1 MKTPRKMPKR
11 RPARPATAAKAPP
24 AARDPTY
31 DDILAIARLIESGS
45 RFSEFR
51 LRSGDIEVEV
61 KRANGAAV
69 APGEAAPVVAPAQAG
84 TQSSASSGPAANAGN
99 WAPAAACPRTPLS
112 GAGATPGPV
121 GSTGGQAGAAMADEV
136 ILSPMLGTFYRSPE
150 PGAPP
155 FVEPG
160 SRVEPSTIV
169 CIIEV
174 MKLMNSVAA
183 GVSGVVTHVFVANAQ
198 LVELGQPLIAIRP
211 E

>member
-1 MKTPRKMPKR
+1 MKSPPKPPKR
-11 RPARPATAAKAPP
+11 RPARPAAASSTPP
-24 AARDPTY
+24 AATREPTY

-69 APGEAAPVVAPAQAG
+69 APAETGA
-84 TQSSASSGPAANAGN
+84 QSSAPSGPAANAGN
-99 WAPAAACPRTPLS
+99 WAPASAAATARPAGATR
-112 GAGATPGPV
+112 GAGAASEG
-121 GSTGGQAGAAMADEV
+121 DEV
-136 ILSPMLGTFYRSPE
+136 IRSPMVGTFYRSPE

-160 SRVEPSTIV
+160 TRVEPATIV

-183 GVSGVVTHVFVANAQ
+183 GVSGVVTHVFVENAQ
-198 LVELGQPLIAIRP
+198 MVEHGQPLIAIRVDA
-211 E
+211 

>member
-1 MKTPRKMPKR
+1 MKTPRKMTKR
-11 RPARPATAAKAPP
+11 RPARPATAAKAAPP
-24 AARDPTY
+24 ARRDPTY

-69 APGEAAPVVAPAQAG
+69 VPAPAGTQSPPSQAG
-84 TQSSASSGPAANAGN
+84 IQSSASSEPAANSGN
-99 WAPAAACPRTPLS
+99 WAPAS
-112 GAGATPGPV
+112 AGATARAAGETARP
-121 GSTGGQAGAAMADEV
+121 AGATSDDDEV
-136 ILSPMLGTFYRSPE
+136 IRSPMVGTFYRAPE

-174 MKLMNSVAA
+174 MKLMNSVVA
-183 GVSGVVTHVFVANAQ
+183 GVSGVVTHVFVENAQ
-198 LVELGQPLIAIRP
+198 LVEHGQPLIAIRADA
-211 E
+211 